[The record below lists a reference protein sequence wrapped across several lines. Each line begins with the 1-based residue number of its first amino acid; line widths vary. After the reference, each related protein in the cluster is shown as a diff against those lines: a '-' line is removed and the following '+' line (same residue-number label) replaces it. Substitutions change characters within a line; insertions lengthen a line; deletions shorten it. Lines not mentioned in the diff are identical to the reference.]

1 MQSLNSAAA
10 SVSTM
15 MMVLLAVT
23 HVHTQEPPT
32 ASVSPKDTIVYVGT
46 YTGGKTNSQGIYG
59 FKMQTGS
66 TTLVPLGL
74 VAETASPSYIEIDPD
89 RGLLFAVNET
99 EEFEGKPTGFVSAFS
114 IDRKTGKLT
123 LINRQPA
130 EGKAPCHLALD
141 KSRRNLIVA
150 NYTSGTVT
158 VLPVAA
164 DGRLGAPSAVVKHS
178 GSSVNTQRQAGPH
191 AHCTTFDPAYG
202 LLFVCDLGLD
212 QVLAYELD
220 SAKGTLT
227 AHNPPSAAVKPGS
240 GPRHMDFRPDG
251 RFTYVLNE
259 LTSTVTTFAYDA
271 KAGSLT
277 ERQTVSTLPPSFTGS
292 NSGAE
297 IVVHPSGKFVYSS
310 NRGHNSVALF
320 RIDPAQG
327 TLTFVAAQDT
337 GGRTPRNFAI
347 DPTGRLLFAANQDS
361 GTMMVFTIDQASGQL
376 KASGAPVAVPAPVCV
391 RFLPPRTGR

>member
-1 MQSLNSAAA
+1 MRSLKTPAATVA
-10 SVSTM
+10 IM
-15 MMVLLAVT
+15 MMVLLAAT
-23 HVHTQEPPT
+23 RVHTQGPPNT
-32 ASVSPKDTIVYVGT
+32 SVSPNDTIVYVGT

-66 TTLVPLGL
+66 PTLVPLGL
-74 VAETASPSYIEIDPD
+74 VAETTSPSYVEIDPD

-99 EEFEGKPTGFVSAFS
+99 EEFEAKPTGFVSAFS

-141 KSRRNLIVA
+141 KARRNLIVA

-164 DGRLGAPSAVVKHS
+164 DGRLGTPSAVVQHK
-178 GSSVNTQRQAGPH
+178 GSSVNPQRQAGPH
-191 AHCTTFDPAYG
+191 AHCTTFDPAYR
-202 LLFVCDLGLD
+202 LLFACDLGLD
-212 QVLAYELD
+212 KVLAYQLD
-220 SAKGTLT
+220 PAKGTLS
-227 AHNPPSAAVKPGS
+227 AHNPPSASVKPGS
-240 GPRHMDFRPDG
+240 GPRHMDFRPDA
-251 RFTYVLNE
+251 RFAYVLNE

-297 IVVHPSGKFVYSS
+297 IVVHPSGKFVYTS
-310 NRGHNSVALF
+310 NRGHNSIALF

-327 TLTFVAAQDT
+327 TLTFLNAQDT

-347 DPTGRLLFAANQDS
+347 DPAGRLLFAANQNS
-361 GTMMVFTIDQASGQL
+361 GTMQIFTIDQATGQL
-376 KASGAPVAVPAPVCV
+376 KAEGAPVEVPSPVCV
-391 RFLPPRTGR
+391 RFLPPRAAR

>member
-1 MQSLNSAAA
+1 MLSHRALLANIEQVAQVEPLMITGQDVVMGVLPLFHVYGLNAVLGQLLIHQAR
-10 SVSTM
+10 
-15 MMVLLAVT
+15 MVLVEGFDPEGAL
-23 HVHTQEPPT
+23 
-32 ASVSPKDTIVYVGT
+32 
-46 YTGGKTNSQGIYG
+46 GI
-59 FKMQTGS
+59 
-66 TTLVPLGL
+66 
-74 VAETASPSYIEIDPD
+74 IEDE
-89 RGLLFAVNET
+89 A
-99 EEFEGKPTGFVSAFS
+99 
-114 IDRKTGKLT
+114 
-123 LINRQPA
+123 
-130 EGKAPCHLALD
+130 
-141 KSRRNLIVA
+141 
-150 NYTSGTVT
+150 VT

>member
-1 MQSLNSAAA
+1 MQAPKTAAVTA
-10 SVSTM
+10 AIM
-15 MMVLLAVT
+15 MMVLFVAPL
-23 HVHTQEPPT
+23 VHSQDQAN
-32 ASVSPKDTIVYVGT
+32 ASISPKDTIVYVGT
-46 YTGGKTNSQGIYG
+46 YTGGKTNSRGIYG

-114 IDRKTGKLT
+114 IDRRTGKLT
-123 LINRQPA
+123 LINRQPS

-141 KSRRNLIVA
+141 KSRRHLIVA

-164 DGRLGAPSAVVKHS
+164 DGRLGPPSAVVRHT

-191 AHCTTFDPAYG
+191 AHCTTFDPAYR
-202 LLFVCDLGLD
+202 LLFACDLGLD
-212 QVLAYELD
+212 KVLAYQLD

-227 AHNPPSAAVKPGS
+227 PHNPPSASVKPGS
-240 GPRHMDFRPDG
+240 GPRHMDFRPDA
-251 RFTYVLNE
+251 RFAYVLNE

-277 ERQTVSTLPPSFTGS
+277 ERQTVSTLPASFTGS

-310 NRGHNSVALF
+310 NRGHNSIALF

-327 TLTFVAAQDT
+327 TLTFVDAQDT

-361 GTMMVFTIDQASGQL
+361 GTMLVFTIDQASGQL
-376 KASGAPVAVPAPVCV
+376 KTTVGPVEVPSPVCV
-391 RFLPPRTGR
+391 RFLSPR

>member
-1 MQSLNSAAA
+1 MQRVKMAAA
-10 SVSTM
+10 GSAIVMT
-15 MMVLLAVT
+15 LF
-23 HVHTQEPPT
+23 
-32 ASVSPKDTIVYVGT
+32 ASLTVRAQGQPNASASPKDTIVYVGT

-59 FKMQTGS
+59 FKMQAGS

-74 VAETASPSYIEIDPD
+74 VAETTSPSYIEIDPD

-114 IDRKTGKLT
+114 IDRNTGKLT
-123 LINRQPA
+123 LINRQPS

-164 DGRLGAPSAVVKHS
+164 DGRLGAPSAVVQHT
-178 GSSVNTQRQAGPH
+178 GSSVNVRRQAGPH
-191 AHCTTFDPAYG
+191 AHCTTFGPAYR

-212 QVLAYELD
+212 KVLAYQLD
-220 SAKGTLT
+220 TAKGTLT
-227 AHNPPSAAVKPGS
+227 AHNPPSASVKPGS

-251 RFTYVLNE
+251 RFAYIVNE

-271 KAGSLT
+271 KTGSLT
-277 ERQTVSTLPPSFTGS
+277 ERQTVSTLPSSFTGS

-297 IVVHPSGKFVYSS
+297 IAVHPSGKFVYSS
-310 NRGHNSVALF
+310 NRGHDSIAVF

-327 TLTFVAAQDT
+327 TLTFVGPQDT

-361 GTMMVFTIDQASGQL
+361 GTMMVFAIDQASGAL
-376 KASGAPVAVPAPVCV
+376 KASGAPVQVPAPVCV
-391 RFLPPRTGR
+391 RFLPPRAAR

>member
-1 MQSLNSAAA
+1 MLLPKMSGASLV
-10 SVSTM
+10 SV
-15 MMVLLAVT
+15 MMVTLAGVQ
-23 HVHTQEPPT
+23 VHTQDQ
-32 ASVSPKDTIVYVGT
+32 ANAAVSPKDTIVYVGT

-59 FKMQTGS
+59 FKMRPGS
-66 TTLVPLGL
+66 PMLVPLGL

-130 EGKAPCHLALD
+130 EGKAPCHLVLD

-164 DGRLGAPSAVVKHS
+164 DGRLGAPSAVVQHT
-178 GSSVNTQRQAGPH
+178 GSSVNTQRQSAPH
-191 AHCTTFDPAYG
+191 AHCTTFDPAHR

-212 QVLAYELD
+212 KVLAYELD

-227 AHNPPSAAVKPGS
+227 AHNPPSASVKPGS

-251 RFTYVLNE
+251 RFAYVLNE

-271 KAGSLT
+271 KAGALT

-327 TLTFVAAQDT
+327 TLTFVDAQDT

-361 GTMMVFTIDQASGQL
+361 GTMMAFTIDQASGQL
-376 KASGAPVAVPAPVCV
+376 KATGGPVEVPAPVCV
-391 RFLPPRTGR
+391 RFLPAR